1 MNLHQMARNAA
12 QEIVD
17 DVWSRIEGSPHC
29 CDEQIKQAQVER
41 WSLLILRHME
51 GFPTAWLDWIGE
63 DARVIVLPEGAVSTQ
78 PDKRH

>member
-17 DVWSRIEGSPHC
+17 DVWSLLDGPC
-29 CDEQIKQAQVER
+29 CDQQIKQAQVDR

-51 GFPTAWLDWIGE
+51 GFPTAWLDWVGE
-63 DARVIVLPEGAVSTQ
+63 DARVIVLPDEAVSTQ
-78 PDKRH
+78 PCELT